1 MAQQLRTGNGPI
13 SIGQALVK
21 TKQQY
26 LAETAQLTGIDHKTI
41 VEMTLYGL
49 PMMRVDMPGARV
61 PLPSDSSVVSS
72 TMLVSGGPGAGF
84 GLRSSPV
91 VLNPVVNTQT
101 KILENLSGG
110 GTVTT
115 TYLTGADGVVV
126 NPFEPIYPKEIHNVS
141 VIGNQLRGVALR
153 GGTYT
158 DLTGIVPL
166 TSAPTTET
174 STAHLSYNTDVFY
187 PTQTWV
193 SNYYDALAGDG
204 NTRLIIFP
212 AQFQSSAPA
221 AIDGTLR
228 KFDQLD
234 LQLYYLSD
242 NWADAGSP
250 AATKSAAVS
259 AAPIIL

>member
-49 PMMRVDMPGARV
+49 PMMKVDMPGARL
-61 PLPSDSSVVSS
+61 PLPSDGSVVSS
-72 TMLVSGGPGAGF
+72 TTPVSGGPGAGF

-91 VLNPVVNTQT
+91 MLNPVVNTQT
-101 KILENLSGG
+101 KALENLSSG

-141 VIGNQLRGVALR
+141 VIGSQLRGVALR

-158 DLTGIVPL
+158 DMAGRSEERRVGKECRSRC
-166 TSAPTTET
+166 SA
-174 STAHLSYNTDVFY
+174 
-187 PTQTWV
+187 
-193 SNYYDALAGDG
+193 
-204 NTRLIIFP
+204 
-212 AQFQSSAPA
+212 
-221 AIDGTLR
+221 
-228 KFDQLD
+228 
-234 LQLYYLSD
+234 
-242 NWADAGSP
+242 
-250 AATKSAAVS
+250 
-259 AAPIIL
+259 